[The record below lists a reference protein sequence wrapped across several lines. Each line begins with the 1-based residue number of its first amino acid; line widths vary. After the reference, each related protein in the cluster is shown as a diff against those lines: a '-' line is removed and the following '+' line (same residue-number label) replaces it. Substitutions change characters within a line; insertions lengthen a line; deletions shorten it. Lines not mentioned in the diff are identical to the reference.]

1 MAPLF
6 ESRLELID
14 PDLVFVP
21 SLNPTDPNG
30 FNILLNCLV
39 TDILGMS
46 GQIERL
52 IRPENQESGEPEPV
66 ATYESWITNHHDITA
81 MRHEILKGVDKVI
94 QEAAD
99 YCRNFER
106 YNSSIPKPSGHLFL
120 PYRYSY
126 LWLEDREFCMEN
138 FLEFGR
144 ILEPE
149 EVDLII
155 NKDPLAP
162 KEAAPTIEAFREQ
175 IDNYE
180 ALFLEVEKIEAFQIF
195 SAWFQ
200 VDVRPFRQ
208 SLMNIVRKW
217 GNMFKDHLV
226 NRVTRNLT
234 DLADFIRRADEGLLQ
249 TIKEGDY
256 DGLVNIM
263 AYLMHVKERA
273 LTTDDMFEPMKETI
287 DLLKYYDMDIPE
299 EVNVLLQEL
308 PEQWSNTKKIALTV
322 KQQVA
327 PLQAIEVV
335 TIRNRI
341 GLFDAHII
349 LFREVF
355 KYYDFFKYDCPDPYL
370 LMDKISSDV
379 GRLEKEMRDIQESG
393 SLFEVSV
400 PEFKVLKQCRK
411 ELRLLKVRNM
421 SKSF

>member
-1 MAPLF
+1 MEGGSNLAPLF

-14 PDLVFVP
+14 PELVFVP

-39 TDILGMS
+39 QDILGMS
-46 GQIERL
+46 AKVPRL
-52 IRPENQESGEPEPV
+52 IPNCDVTFDSM
-66 ATYESWITNHHDITA
+66 INNHFDITE

-106 YNSSIPKPSGHLFL
+106 Y
-120 PYRYSY
+120 SY

-138 FLEFGR
+138 FLEYGR
-144 ILEPE
+144 ILEQE
-149 EVDLII
+149 EVDLIM
-155 NKDPLAP
+155 NKDPAAP
-162 KEAAPTIEAFREQ
+162 QVAAPTIEAFREQ

-180 ALFLEVEKIEAFQIF
+180 ALFTEVEKIEPLQIF
-195 SAWFQ
+195 SGWFQ

-226 NRVTRNLT
+226 DRVTMSLT

-256 DGLVNIM
+256 EGLVNIM

-273 LTTDDMFEPMKETI
+273 LTTDDIFEPMKETI

-308 PEQWSNTKKIALTV
+308 PEQWSNTKKIA
-322 KQQVA
+322 
-327 PLQAIEVV
+327 
-335 TIRNRI
+335 
-341 GLFDAHII
+341 
-349 LFREVF
+349 
-355 KYYDFFKYDCPDPYL
+355 
-370 LMDKISSDV
+370 M
-379 GRLEKEMRDIQESG
+379 
-393 SLFEVSV
+393 
-400 PEFKVLKQCRK
+400 
-411 ELRLLKVRNM
+411 
-421 SKSF
+421 